1 MHTEPHGHAKS
12 PGNKEAPRRTKVP
25 GQSKAQRHAKAP
37 RHAEAPGHTETLRHA
52 KAPGHRSTRTCKKLL
67 MFKSIRLF
75 GSTRTHRSTKMLNH
89 QDTRKQ
95 APGHA
100 KVPGYTYA
108 LIHAKA
114 PGYSIPKYQDMLA
127 RVCAESSVQAP
138 AQTHVPYKYKQIR
151 YCLSFT
157 ANRYCNE
164 KFQLQLC
171 EAVLN
176 LKILKH
182 RQNIL
187 KELVII
193 HP

>member
-108 LIHAKA
+108 LIMRKHQDTVYLSTKTCSQGYVLKA
-114 PGYSIPKYQDMLA
+114 QSRLQRKHMYLGTIQ
-127 RVCAESSVQAP
+127 VQAN
-138 AQTHVPYKYKQIR
+138 TL
-151 YCLSFT
+151 LS
-157 ANRYCNE
+157 
-164 KFQLQLC
+164 
-171 EAVLN
+171 
-176 LKILKH
+176 
-182 RQNIL
+182 
-187 KELVII
+187 II
-193 HP
+193 YR